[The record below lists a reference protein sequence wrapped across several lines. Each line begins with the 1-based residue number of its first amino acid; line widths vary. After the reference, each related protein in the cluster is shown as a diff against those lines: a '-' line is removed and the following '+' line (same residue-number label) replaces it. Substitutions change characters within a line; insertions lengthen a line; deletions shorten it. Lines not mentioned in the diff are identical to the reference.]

1 MLGHL
6 YSRVVKT
13 EGCLGLGDGDLAG
26 NLGNVL
32 VEFPAN
38 VVVVAENER
47 LLQFETDGNDIFSIL
62 LCESVGLVNF
72 ELVLEEEFLII

>member
-1 MLGHL
+1 MRD
-6 YSRVVKT
+6 S
-13 EGCLGLGDGDLAG
+13 DLTG

-32 VEFPAN
+32 VEFSAN

-47 LLQFETDGNDIFSIL
+47 LLQFETDGNDIFGIL

-72 ELVLEEEFLII
+72 ELVLEEEFLVI